1 MTVGR
6 GALIIATAGALSLLA
21 RSLVRGPPSLGV
33 ALGALGGYLGLVVLG
48 VVFARFGMFAEVLS
62 RGPRTARGVALT
74 FDDGPD
80 PASTPQVLAQLAKA
94 RAKAAFFVVGHK
106 AEAHPELVSAIVAAG
121 HALGVHGY
129 QHDRLCALRSARTV
143 RADLQRAIAVIET
156 ITGRRPRLYRAPV
169 GHVSPPMAS
178 VVRELGLDI
187 IGWSVKSLDGWPGA
201 KPSWVL
207 ARVIPRLDD
216 RTIVL
221 LHDASERGDFVPASL
236 QALPEILA
244 VAAQR
249 RLELVRVD
257 DWLGH
262 EPRA

>member
-1 MTVGR
+1 VPPARFSFYVLNVAAIGL
-6 GALIIATAGALSLLA
+6 AL
-21 RSLVRGPPSLGV
+21 RSLVAGPPPWPWALFASFLYVACFMCGVLFLRLRIFVDAVVRGP
-33 ALGALGGYLGLVVLG
+33 AGAQ
-48 VVFARFGMFAEVLS
+48 
-62 RGPRTARGVALT
+62 GVALT